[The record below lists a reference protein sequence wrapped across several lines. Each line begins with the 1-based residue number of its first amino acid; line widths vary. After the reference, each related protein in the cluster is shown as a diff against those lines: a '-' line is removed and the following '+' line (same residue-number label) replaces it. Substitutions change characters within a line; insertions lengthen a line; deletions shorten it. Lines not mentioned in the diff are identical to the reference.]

1 MLTVGLLRKPHGH
14 YIGKDFTLGETKIMN
29 WIGPFTIVEVLD
41 KCLDDSFPRAPEG
54 EGVYVISQKCWRG
67 KPTKECIPLYVGSN
81 TGKTKRFRTR
91 IGDLIADVF
100 GFFGEETGHHSGGI
114 SLHRWCRQENLN
126 PKNLYI
132 GWLQG
137 CNCVRCS
144 ENSIYDLL
152 KPIWNLK
159 RPQRCR
165 DHKS

>member
-1 MLTVGLLRKPHGH
+1 MK
-14 YIGKDFTLGETKIMN
+14 
-29 WIGPFTIVEVLD
+29 WIGPFRITRLLD
-41 KCLDDSFPRAPEG
+41 NMMSSSRLSPPEANS
-54 EGVYVISQKCWRG
+54 VYVISKKSWVKEPDEKCL
-67 KPTKECIPLYVGSN
+67 PLYVGSN
-81 TGKTKRFRTR
+81 TGKSKRFRTR
-91 IGDLIADVF
+91 IGDLIADMF

-165 DHKS
+165 